1 MSDPE
6 KLHDLMSTDEAFI
19 TIVIIMVGSCVYM
32 MDKIYKKDS
41 KMFWFI
47 VFFPLALL
55 WAAYKYREDLY
66 QAMIYFGVFLLF
78 VICLSLATRINYVM
92 ELCELI
98 AIVAVWPLR
107 ALVYI
112 KQNL

>member
-19 TIVIIMVGSCVYM
+19 TIVIIMVGS
-32 MDKIYKKDS
+32 
-41 KMFWFI
+41 
-47 VFFPLALL
+47 LALL